1 MNVRHHL
8 RKWIQQDPSRY
19 SDLHAEMI
27 SARMGLTLEQ
37 FLWRSVKIAFLTGI
51 ILAVLGYFITTYLTM
66 EFQVGKIGIYNV
78 FNIQV
83 PSFLIT
89 DPGILSIQI
98 FTVLAIFLLG
108 IYFGYLFFLKLP
120 GYEKRN
126 RAIKINMTLHNAVA
140 YMYAMRRGGAQLM
153 MIFRSLSD
161 RADIYGEVA
170 LEFRQIVRDADF
182 FGHDVVTAIHH
193 LAQTTPSEKLKDFL
207 QDLLSVIESGGDM
220 AEFLSQRVRLYQEE
234 ARFEQKQFLNIL
246 SLVAESYVT
255 LFVAGPLF
263 LIIIMVVMG
272 MMGGSAVLQLTLVTY
287 AIIPVGSVIFIF
299 LIYHLSDK
307 TEKTERYIRTKWLQT
322 YADIRIYQKKD
333 EESLLEQLKK
343 YDRIRDFVFF
353 IRHPLETFINNVN
366 LTLYVTVPIAILYS
380 VITFLQVPPYT
391 NNELYIS
398 VIDDHIAIALLVVLI
413 PYAVFYGIWAKKVLG
428 IQELIPDFLERMAGI
443 NQSGL
448 TIAQGIAIMVNT
460 NLGLIGYEIRKI
472 KKDMDW
478 GANFT
483 EALVR
488 FEERV
493 STPSIARTVT
503 LITKASEMSGQIGE
517 VLSIAAADAKMTEM
531 LKKER
536 HAEMFIYTV
545 IVYLAF
551 FVFLFVVAVL
561 TMQFLP
567 VLENISTQG
576 ISATGILSGI
586 GAISI
591 ATFGRLLYHACL
603 IQAFFSGLIARPDG
617 GVITCS
623 GCQACVCFTPDNH
636 RDIQFPSCLTFSG
649 CSDCFFFIKV
659 TFVFRLTSR
668 LYASW
673 VLLYRTSTLR
683 SSRIDPYGADVIR
696 SFSGVI

>member
-1 MNVRHHL
+1 MNVRHHI

-19 SDLHAEMI
+19 SDLHADMI

-51 ILAVLGYFITTYLTM
+51 ILAVLGYFITTYLTLQ
-66 EFQVGKIGIYNV
+66 FQVGKIGIYNV
-78 FNIQV
+78 FNIPV
-83 PSFLIT
+83 PSILIT

-98 FTVLAIFLLG
+98 FTVLVTFLLG
-108 IYFGYLFFLKLP
+108 IYFGYFLLLKLP

-153 MIFRSLSD
+153 VVFRSLSD

-207 QDLLSVIESGGDM
+207 QDLLSVIESGGNM
-220 AEFLSQRVRLYQEE
+220 AEFLSLRVRLYQEE

-272 MMGGSAVLQLTLVTY
+272 MMGGSAVYQLTLITY

-307 TEKTERYIRTKWLQT
+307 TEKTELYIRTKWLKT
-322 YADIRIYQKKD
+322 YANIRIYKKKD

-343 YDRIRDFVFF
+343 YDRIRNFVTF
-353 IRHPLETFINNVN
+353 IRHPFESFINNVN
-366 LTLYVTVPIAILYS
+366 LTLFVTVPIAILYS
-380 VITFLQVPPYT
+380 VITFLQVPHYT
-391 NNELYIS
+391 NTELYVS
-398 VIDDHIAIALLVVLI
+398 VIDDHIAIALLVVLV

-460 NLGLIGYEIRKI
+460 NLGLISYEIRKI

-567 VLENISTQG
+567 VLANISTQG

-603 IQAFFSGLIARPDG
+603 IQAFFSGLIAG
-617 GVITCS
+617 QMGESSLAAGVKH
-623 GCQACVCFTPDNH
+623 ACVLLLIT
-636 RDIQFPSCLTFSG
+636 L
-649 CSDCFFFIKV
+649 V
-659 TFVFRLTSR
+659 VFNLI
-668 LYASW
+668 L
-673 VLLYRTSTLR
+673 V
-683 SSRIDPYGADVIR
+683 
-696 SFSGVI
+696 